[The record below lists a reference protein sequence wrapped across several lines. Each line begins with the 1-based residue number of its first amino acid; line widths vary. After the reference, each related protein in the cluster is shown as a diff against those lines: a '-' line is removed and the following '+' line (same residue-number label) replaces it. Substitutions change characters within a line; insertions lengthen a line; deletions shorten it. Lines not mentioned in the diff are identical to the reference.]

1 MAKKKGK
8 LREEQEAAMD
18 AYTYRLTAAH
28 ARHFRKVG
36 KGNGSE
42 GARILAEKDMQTL
55 PEERRKGSADRRK
68 LKT

>member
-1 MAKKKGK
+1 
-8 LREEQEAAMD
+8 MD